1 MSYTQTTRLQLKKAV
16 PGSNQ
21 PFETAVFN
29 ENWDKVD
36 AETVAIDTR
45 LDNVEALNITQNG
58 RLDAI
63 EAVNTTQN
71 GRLTTAE
78 ANIVALGAGATVQ
91 EVSGTAYSFLN
102 TDANDF
108 VRFTSDSAVTATV
121 TNTLTAG
128 QYINVIQ
135 DGLGQVTFVA
145 GAGVNLNSPGG
156 LKTSVRFTWVSIIC
170 VAAGQ
175 YRLVGGLTN

>member
-1 MSYTQTTRLQLKKAV
+1 V

-29 ENWDKVD
+29 ENWDKID
-36 AETVAIDTR
+36 AEAVAADT
-45 LDNVEALNITQNG
+45 

-63 EAVNTTQN
+63 EALNTTQDNRLTAVETVNTTQD
-71 GRLTTAE
+71 GRLATAE

-91 EVSGTAYSFLN
+91 EITGTTYSFLN

-121 TNTLTAG
+121 TNTLTPG
-128 QYINVIQ
+128 QYINCVQ

-145 GAGVNLNSPGG
+145 GAGVNLQSPSG
-156 LKTSVRFTWVSIIC
+156 LKSSVRFTWVSIIC
-170 VAAGQ
+170 VASGQ
-175 YRLVGGLTN
+175 YRLIGGLTA